1 MLEYPASIVGLSRG
15 TLRQRNYVKT
25 FHQTD
30 HNTRRSSCDIFF
42 LCLHL
47 DQTSQTPSYLW
58 LRPRTFPSVVSLPS
72 LKSNQVRSSQG
83 SSYWILVLGAIVVLL
98 VSIYFKGSLSNEL
111 VWRARVAELEAK
123 IQIAEQ
129 KSQKANV
136 IIKNRV
142 ITKTKIVREKQIVIQ
157 EKIRE
162 VEKKINE
169 KCEIDPAVI
178 EIHNQAAGT
187 PGDAK

>member
-1 MLEYPASIVGLSRG
+1 M
-15 TLRQRNYVKT
+15 
-25 FHQTD
+25 
-30 HNTRRSSCDIFF
+30 
-42 LCLHL
+42 
-47 DQTSQTPSYLW
+47 
-58 LRPRTFPSVVSLPS
+58 
-72 LKSNQVRSSQG
+72 
-83 SSYWILVLGAIVVLL
+83 WILNFIPDSWLVALVNSALVGSFVVLLACIFLSHIPLIGRFASMAKTAAIVVLL

-123 IQIAEQ
+123 IAIAEE
-129 KSQKANV
+129 KSKKANV

-157 EKIRE
+157 EKIKE
-162 VEKKINE
+162 VEKRINE

-178 EIHNQAAGT
+178 DIHNRAAET

>member
-1 MLEYPASIVGLSRG
+1 M
-15 TLRQRNYVKT
+15 
-25 FHQTD
+25 
-30 HNTRRSSCDIFF
+30 
-42 LCLHL
+42 
-47 DQTSQTPSYLW
+47 
-58 LRPRTFPSVVSLPS
+58 
-72 LKSNQVRSSQG
+72 
-83 SSYWILVLGAIVVLL
+83 WILNFIPDSWLVALVNAALVGSFVVLLACMFLSHIPFIGRFASMAKTAAIVVLL

-178 EIHNQAAGT
+178 EIHNQAAET